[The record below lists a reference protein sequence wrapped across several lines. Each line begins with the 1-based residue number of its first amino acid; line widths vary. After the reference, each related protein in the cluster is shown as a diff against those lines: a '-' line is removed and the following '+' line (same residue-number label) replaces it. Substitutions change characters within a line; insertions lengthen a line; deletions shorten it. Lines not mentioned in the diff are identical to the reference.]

1 MTRASWGSHSNDIR
15 LQSVT
20 HPAMSKNIV
29 QEKSYAFALRIV
41 RLYKWLCEEEREFV
55 LSKQVLI
62 AGTYIGARVKSA
74 EEAESKAGFAHEMSV
89 ALQKASETEYWLQ
102 LLRDGEYLDEKSFN
116 SIHEDCVELLKL
128 LTSIVKTSR
137 RAP

>member
-1 MTRASWGSHSNDIR
+1 
-15 LQSVT
+15 
-20 HPAMSKNIV
+20 MSKNIV
-29 QEKSYAFALRIV
+29 QDKSYAFALRIV
-41 RLYKWLCEEEREFV
+41 RLYKWLCEEREFV

-62 AGTYIGARVKSA
+62 AGTYIGAHVKSA

-102 LLRDGEYLDEKSFN
+102 LLRDGEYLDQKSFD
-116 SIHEDCVELLKL
+116 SIHTDCVELLKL

-137 RAP
+137 RSS